1 MSKPEAEILDLMREL
16 GHALD
21 QALEVPHPT
30 REGLLAAL
38 KEFVAQADSG
48 FHQRNTS
55 RVLMAIA
62 HILGA
67 WDGEMRIPPPS
78 RQLLVAMDD
87 HRWALDER
95 GYPIPSPALI
105 AEMERLRQQ
114 EK

>member
-1 MSKPEAEILDLMREL
+1 MSKPEMEVMEFMREL
-16 GHALD
+16 GRVID
-21 QALEVPHPT
+21 QALEAPHPT
-30 REGLLAAL
+30 RESLLAAL
-38 KEFVAQADSG
+38 GEFVGGS
-48 FHQRNTS
+48 HQRNTS